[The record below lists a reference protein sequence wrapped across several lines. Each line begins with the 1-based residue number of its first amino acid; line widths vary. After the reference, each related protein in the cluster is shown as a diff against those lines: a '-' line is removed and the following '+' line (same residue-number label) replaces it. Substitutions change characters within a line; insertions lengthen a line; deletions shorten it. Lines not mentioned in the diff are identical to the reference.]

1 MRDIKAAIFDLDGTL
16 IDSMYVWKKVD
27 VDFLTQ
33 RGIPVTKEYTEA
45 VRGMFFRTA
54 AEYTRKTYGLE
65 ESVEDIIQTWLDM
78 ARHEYANN
86 VRLKPY
92 TKEYLDVL
100 RKKGIK
106 LGMATSSDPYLLE
119 PVLKNNGIDG
129 YFDEICYTSQVGRNK
144 SFPDIY
150 IYTAKKL
157 GVSERN
163 CVVFEDIIEGING
176 ANKADMYTVAVYDE
190 ASKDSEKHLRDAAD
204 RYIFDFSDMLEGF
217 VCSETA

>member
-1 MRDIKAAIFDLDGTL
+1 MKDIKAAIFDLDGTI
-16 IDSMYVWKKVD
+16 IDSMYVWHKVD
-27 VDFLTQ
+27 VDFLTM
-33 RGIPVTKEYTEA
+33 RGIPVTREYTET
-45 VRGMFFRTA
+45 VRGMFFETA
-54 AEYTRKTYGLE
+54 AEYTRSTYGLN
-65 ESVEDIIQTWLDM
+65 ESVEQIIQTWLDM

-92 TKEYLDVL
+92 TREYLDHL

-129 YFDEICYTSQVGRNK
+129 YFDEICYTSQVGKNK

-157 GVSERN
+157 GVSEKN
-163 CVVFEDIIEGING
+163 CIVFEDIPEGING

-190 ASKDSEKHLRDAAD
+190 ASKDSEEYLRNAAD
-204 RYIFDFSDMLEGF
+204 RYIFDFSDMLGECL
-217 VCSETA
+217 CSETG